1 MASGIVRSQG
11 KEVFARD
18 FLKGRV
24 DFSSVERREYLI
36 QRNFNVRNRTFRQ
49 LRTIRTR
56 RFTMDDK
63 KFLALHFVS
72 GYKTSEEPMVKKLV
86 IK

>member
-1 MASGIVRSQG
+1 MASGIVRLQG

-18 FLKGRV
+18 FLNGRV
-24 DFSSVERREYLI
+24 AFQSVERREYLI
-36 QRNFNVRNRTFRQ
+36 QSNFNVRNRTFRQ
-49 LRTIRTR
+49 LRIR

-63 KFLALHFVS
+63 KSLALHFVS
-72 GYKTSEEPMVKKLV
+72 DYKTSEEPMVKKLV

>member
-1 MASGIVRSQG
+1 MASAIVRLQE

-18 FLKGRV
+18 FLKDRV
-24 DFSSVERREYLI
+24 AFQSVERREYLS
-36 QRNFNVRNRTFRQ
+36 QRNFIVRDRDFRK
-49 LRTIRTR
+49 RRIR
-56 RFTMDDK
+56 RFTMGDK

-72 GYKTSEEPMVKKLV
+72 DYKTSEEPMVKKLV